1 MTRTVRA
8 LAEGYVESTS
18 WAFALGRWLRLRFR
32 GTLRGGVVAQ
42 VQARHTVRGLMTRE
56 RELRGGRT
64 RQVTE
69 PYESTRDVEGA
80 VAFDG
85 KSLRIRVQGVALDVE
100 TQGIGAGDAGGSGA
114 GRTEVPWT
122 DVRRVELLDPWP
134 TMRIELFRG
143 NDTHDFVLTSDV
155 SLDDASRFESV
166 AEGFVRTFRGLDP
179 VRTALGWALTPDA
192 MFEHAA
198 SLPSQESAEG
208 GPFRVAASAL
218 EEVLAEW
225 VASPAERETLAHILR
240 RIDER
245 TTVADAV
252 VVTTD
257 RVYVRDLLT
266 KAVGTLARD
275 SFAKGEPFGDDGVAL
290 CFGRATRVVVATSST
305 IAHEISAAHTS
316 AHG

>member
-8 LAEGYVESTS
+8 LAEGYVAPTS
-18 WAFALGRWLRLRFR
+18 WAFALGRWIRLRLR
-32 GTLRGGVVAQ
+32 GVLRSGGVVAQ
-42 VQARHTVRGLMTRE
+42 VRARHTVRGLMTRE

-64 RQVTE
+64 KQVTE
-69 PYESTRDVEGA
+69 PYESTRDVEGV
-80 VAFDG
+80 VAFGG

-100 TQGIGAGDAGGSGA
+100 TQTMGGGETGASGA

-143 NDTHDFVLTSDV
+143 NDTHDLLLTSDV
-155 SLDDASRFESV
+155 SLDDASRFEAV
-166 AEGFVRTFRGLDP
+166 AEGFARLFHGLDP
-179 VRTALGWALTPDA
+179 VRAGLGWALVQDA
-192 MFEHAA
+192 TFERAA
-198 SLPSQESAEG
+198 SLPSTESAEG
-208 GPFRVAASAL
+208 GPFRVAASVL

-225 VASPAERETLAHILR
+225 VASPVEIETLAHVLRR

-266 KAVGTLARD
+266 KTVGSLARD
-275 SFAKGEPFGDDGVAL
+275 SFARSEPFGDDGVVL

-305 IAHEISAAHTS
+305 IAHEIFAARV
-316 AHG
+316 